1 MFGFEGVGL
10 KVKVNESFHC
20 SSIYLGCM
28 IEVVQG
34 HILNERLDEIIRNA
48 TERLMLVSPY
58 IRLHHRTVD
67 ALKLLKQNLTQDL
80 QRLWM
85 SIQHKLLVI

>member
-1 MFGFEGVGL
+1 
-10 KVKVNESFHC
+10 
-20 SSIYLGCM
+20 M
-28 IEVVQG
+28 IEVVHG

-67 ALKLLKQNLTQDL
+67 ALKLLKQTPRDSIDGV
-80 QRLWM
+80 LW
-85 SIQHKLLVI
+85 KGRGTV